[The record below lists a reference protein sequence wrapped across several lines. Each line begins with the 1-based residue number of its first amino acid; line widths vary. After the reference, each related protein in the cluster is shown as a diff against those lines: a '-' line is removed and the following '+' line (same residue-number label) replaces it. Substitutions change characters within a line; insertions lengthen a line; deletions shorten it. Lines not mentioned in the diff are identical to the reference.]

1 MTQPSNTIPPTTF
14 DQMSV
19 YAFACFQFPNVQ
31 NPAIG
36 TTENSIPNTTIS
48 LIG

>member
-1 MTQPSNTIPPTTF
+1 MKKATRVIPPTTF

-31 NPAIG
+31 SPAIG
-36 TTENSIPNTTIS
+36 TAENSIPKTTIN